1 MDESKWIKEQR
12 KRLDL
17 TQNQLAK
24 MAGVSQSLVAKIEA
38 GSIDAAYSK
47 VKRIIETLEQAQF
60 SREKSA
66 KQVMHTGVSAI
77 SPNDALHAAAQKMRQ
92 LGISQLPVIDGS
104 NIVGSISEQAM
115 LAHYSSDKAKI
126 ASLRVADVMED
137 AFPTTLPSTP
147 ISAVASLLR
156 HHAAVLVMDK
166 GKMAGI
172 ITKADILKAI

>member
-60 SREKSA
+60 SRKNPQN
-66 KQVMHTGVSAI
+66 K
-77 SPNDALHAAAQKMRQ
+77 
-92 LGISQLPVIDGS
+92 
-104 NIVGSISEQAM
+104 
-115 LAHYSSDKAKI
+115 
-126 ASLRVADVMED
+126 
-137 AFPTTLPSTP
+137 
-147 ISAVASLLR
+147 
-156 HHAAVLVMDK
+156 
-166 GKMAGI
+166 
-172 ITKADILKAI
+172 